1 MRILL
6 LFFIKFQISRLER
19 KLAEVEEQ
27 LHSEMTAKDELE
39 SAHRTTS
46 VKLAKLTEELSE
58 EVGFWLWKRL
68 GLQRS
73 SFHSE
78 NDLNSIDGFNLLK
91 FAEIVLTFRNLRVN
105 KILSKIKSISVSK
118 FSSSNLTFDVLR
130 PNMS

>member
-1 MRILL
+1 MRNVQTTNVRILL

-58 EVGFWLWKRL
+58 EVGFLAMQK
-68 GLQRS
+68 
-73 SFHSE
+73 
-78 NDLNSIDGFNLLK
+78 
-91 FAEIVLTFRNLRVN
+91 TRVN
-105 KILSKIKSISVSK
+105 TKLIS
-118 FSSSNLTFDVLR
+118 L
-130 PNMS
+130 